1 MLRSSWLALPC
12 VLVLVASFATNAD
25 LLAADDSNEPTL
37 FGAGAGK
44 LEPTP
49 IAKIVADPESFE
61 GREVA
66 VRGKVAGV
74 CPMKGCWMELE
85 QDGARVRVKVEDDVI
100 VFPGDAEGRTA
111 VAQGKVEL
119 LDMDRPAYVAWR
131 RHRAEE
137 LGQAFDEADIGDGP
151 FRVVQ
156 IAGSGAEIS
165 G

>member
-1 MLRSSWLALPC
+1 MRSTRLALPWL
-12 VLVLVASFATNAD
+12 LVLVAGVATDAD
-25 LLAADDSNEPTL
+25 LLAADDSNKPAL
-37 FGAGAGK
+37 YGAGAGE

-49 IAKIVADPESFE
+49 IAKIVAAPESFE

-66 VRGKVAGV
+66 VRGIVTGV

-85 QDGARVRVKVEDDVI
+85 QDGARMRVKVEDDVI

-131 RHRAEE
+131 RHRAVE
-137 LGQAFDEADIGDGP
+137 LGQAFDEGDIGDGP

-156 IAGSGAEIS
+156 LAGLGAEIS